1 MRSLQVIFQWSLGLG
16 LVRVALADLRQ
27 VYQPPP
33 ADILGNF
40 KLPVFA
46 TWPWHLREAKFDTSY
61 VNCVVIHQSIIG
73 IICI

>member
-1 MRSLQVIFQWSLGLG
+1 MFAYAFSSSHFPMEPWIRAGEGCPDLN
-16 LVRVALADLRQ
+16 LRQ

-46 TWPWHLREAKFDTSY
+46 TWPWHLREAKFDTLID
-61 VNCVVIHQSIIG
+61 VNCVVIHQSII
-73 IICI
+73 

>member
-1 MRSLQVIFQWSLGLG
+1 MEIEIYELLM
-16 LVRVALADLRQ
+16 Q

-46 TWPWHLREAKFDTSY
+46 AAMVLVMGYQFVKQKGPYEGQDEA
-61 VNCVVIHQSIIG
+61 QS
-73 IICI
+73 